1 MLTYKQRV
9 ATIIF
14 SAALVL
20 SGVSSFA
27 AYLSSMHASNQ
38 ALKSLAGEQAA
49 RAWERISGSGIAE
62 SGRESAFKRSMEALG
77 YEQVE
82 LGHQSSPMDSRSDG
96 LWFSE
101 ALRGASPMVHAS
113 ARFEIGAPRM
123 EQIEAEAL
131 RWAWLTALAVFGF
144 GGLVYVFVVLHMRRN
159 LDFNREAVES
169 QIAMI
174 EALGAAIAK
183 RDSDTGAHNFRV
195 AWIAARIGQRMGVK
209 DRILQALIA
218 GSFLHDVG
226 KIGIPDAILL
236 KPGKLVGEEL
246 DIMRT
251 HVALGEQILNRIPWL
266 RSANDVVSGHHEKWD
281 GSGYPRGLSGDAI
294 PLLARIFAVA
304 DVYDALTSRRPYKAP
319 MDYAETMSIL
329 RRDEGSHFDP
339 KVMSAFEPI
348 SKEIYDRLDGAH
360 EDEARDLLGEM
371 LRVNFGLNIYLK

>member
-38 ALKSLAGEQAA
+38 ALKSLAGEQAT
-49 RAWERISGSGIAE
+49 RAWEKLSSSAVSE
-62 SGRESAFKRSMEALG
+62 SDRVGAFKRSMEALG
-77 YEQVE
+77 YEQVRVE
-82 LGHQSSPMDSRSDG
+82 PKSSDLNSGDG
-96 LWFSE
+96 LWVSE
-101 ALRGASPMVHAS
+101 GLRGAGPMVHAS
-113 ARFEIGAPRM
+113 AKFEMGAPRM
-123 EQIEAEAL
+123 AQIEAEAL

-144 GGLVYVFVVLHMRRN
+144 GALVYVFVVLHMRRN

-281 GSGYPRGLSGDAI
+281 GSGYPRGLAGDAI

-319 MDYAETMSIL
+319 MDYAETMAIL
-329 RRDEGSHFDP
+329 RRDEGTHFDP
-339 KVMSAFEPI
+339 KVMAAFEPI
-348 SKEIYDRLDGAH
+348 SKEIYERLDGAH

-371 LRVNFGLNIYLK
+371 LRANFGLNTYLK